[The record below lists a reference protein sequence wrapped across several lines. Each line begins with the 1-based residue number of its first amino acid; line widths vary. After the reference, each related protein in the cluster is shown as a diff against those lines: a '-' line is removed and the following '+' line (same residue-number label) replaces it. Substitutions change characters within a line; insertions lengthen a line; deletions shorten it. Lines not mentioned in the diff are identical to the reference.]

1 MKVLIAATS
10 AASELSGVQRH
21 AFNLASCLLTLPE
34 ISRIDLVVA
43 PWQAHVTSAHA
54 PFEPERVRIHVET
67 LRNTP
72 WSRNAWFYNRLPS
85 LARTLNVDL
94 VHAAYPVPLRRESF
108 HCPVVVTLHD
118 LYPYDAPRN
127 FGLIKAWLNRR
138 VLQQCLRGADRVACV
153 SDATAAALRK
163 HTAPRIWHKASR
175 IYNSVEFS
183 SVSSQ
188 RPANLLPE
196 GTPFL
201 LCVAQHRHNKNI
213 ALALRSFHLLLQRRS
228 IDAATRFV
236 VIGIRGPETPKIY
249 RLVEELGLRRLVVL
263 AEGLPDESLLWCYRN
278 CAALV
283 MPSLTEGF
291 GLPAVEALMAG
302 CNVVCSDI
310 PALREVCGEH
320 CQFVPLAGDSVGA
333 FADEIMTA
341 LCLQPAAPVSLGQFS
356 IAQVAQ
362 EYSALY
368 REVLTNTGTIP
379 AEQVTRTLG
388 NSATS
393 ERSPV

>member
-10 AASELSGVQRH
+10 AATELSGVQRH

-54 PFEPERVRIHVET
+54 PFDPERVRVHVET
-67 LRNTP
+67 LRNTA

-118 LYPYDAPRN
+118 FYPYDAPRN

-153 SDATAAALRK
+153 SDATAAALKK
-163 HTAPRIWHKASR
+163 HTSPGIWRKASR

-183 SVSSQ
+183 SANSQ
-188 RPANLLPE
+188 RPPNLLPE
-196 GTPFL
+196 DTPFL

-213 ALALRSFHLLLQRRS
+213 ALALRSFHLLLQRRA
-228 IDAATRFV
+228 IDASTRFL
-236 VIGIRGPETPKIY
+236 VIGIRGPETPKIH
-249 RLVEELGLRRLVVL
+249 RLVDELGLRRLVVL

-341 LCLQPAAPVSLGQFS
+341 LCLPPAPPVSLGQFS
-356 IAQVAQ
+356 TAQVAQ

-368 REVLTNTGTIP
+368 REVLTNAGTIP
-379 AEQVTRTLG
+379 AEQGIRPLR

>member
-34 ISRIDLVVA
+34 VTRIELVVA

-54 PFEPERVRIHVET
+54 PFEPERVRVHVET
-67 LRNTP
+67 LRNSP

-108 HCPVVVTLHD
+108 PCPVVVTLHD

-127 FGLIKAWLNRR
+127 FGRIKAWLNRR
-138 VLQQCLRGADRVACV
+138 VLQQSLHNADRVACV
-153 SDATAAALRK
+153 SNATAAALRS
-163 HTAPRIWHKASR
+163 HTAPGIWRKASR

-183 SVSSQ
+183 SMNTQ
-188 RPANLLPE
+188 RPPNLVPE

-213 ALALRSFHLLLQRRS
+213 ALALRSFHLLLQRRA

-236 VIGIRGPETPKIY
+236 VIGIRGPETPRIH
-249 RLVEELGLRRLVVL
+249 RLVEELGLRGLVIL
-263 AEGLPDESLLWCYRN
+263 TEGLSDESLLWCYRN
-278 CAALV
+278 CTALI
-283 MPSLTEGF
+283 MPSFTEGF

-302 CNVVCSDI
+302 CKVVCSDI
-310 PALREVCGEH
+310 PALREVCGDY

-341 LCLQPAAPVSLGQFS
+341 LCLPPPVPVSLSQFS
-356 IAQVAQ
+356 TTQVAQ

-368 REVLTNTGTIP
+368 REVLTNAGTRP
-379 AEQVTRTLG
+379 AERIIDPLG
-388 NSATS
+388 NSTTS
-393 ERSPV
+393 ERSAV